1 MGVVGMGLFSSSY
14 EKEDK
19 RYNELIRALKKP
31 IEERTLEEYD
41 EDWHPKKLR
50 QIWNQAEINYLS
62 ERCGYQ
68 GDYIGGIYKNTIC
81 IYDEMNNKFNEVMKQ
96 MDNILTRLEKLEN
109 KENTSNLNR

>member
-1 MGVVGMGLFSSSY
+1 MGLFSSSY

-41 EDWHPKKLR
+41 EDWHPKKICR
-50 QIWNQAEINYLS
+50 IYNQAELNYLA

-68 GDYIGGIYKNTIC
+68 GDYIGVIYRNTIC
-81 IYDEMNNKFNEVMKQ
+81 LYDKLEEMTKK
-96 MDNILTRLEKLEN
+96 MDNLVARLEQLEEKVNTPNLTR
-109 KENTSNLNR
+109 

>member
-1 MGVVGMGLFSSSY
+1 MGLFSSSY

-41 EDWHPKKLR
+41 EDWHPKKICR
-50 QIWNQAEINYLS
+50 IYNQAELNYLA

-68 GDYIGGIYKNTIC
+68 GDYIGVIYRNTIC
-81 IYDEMNNKFNEVMKQ
+81 LYDKLEEMTKR
-96 MDNILTRLEKLEN
+96 MDNLVARLEQLEAKVNTQNLTR
-109 KENTSNLNR
+109 

>member
-1 MGVVGMGLFSSSY
+1 MGLFSSSY

-41 EDWHPKKLR
+41 EDWHPKKICR
-50 QIWNQAEINYLS
+50 IYNQAELNYLA

-68 GDYIGGIYKNTIC
+68 GDYIGVIYRNTIC
-81 IYDEMNNKFNEVMKQ
+81 LYDKLEEMTKR
-96 MDNILTRLEKLEN
+96 MDNLVARLEQLEEKVNTPNLTR
-109 KENTSNLNR
+109 

>member
-1 MGVVGMGLFSSSY
+1 MGLFSSSY

-41 EDWHPKKLR
+41 EDWHPKKLCR
-50 QIWNQAEINYLS
+50 IWNQAELDYLT
-62 ERCGYQ
+62 EKCGYQ
-68 GDYIGGIYKNTIC
+68 GDYIRAIYKNTIC
-81 IYDEMNNKFNEVMKQ
+81 IYDEMNDKLGEIMKQ

-109 KENTSNLNR
+109 QEKISNLNR

>member
-1 MGVVGMGLFSSSY
+1 MGLFSSSY

-41 EDWHPKKLR
+41 EDWHPKKICR
-50 QIWNQAEINYLS
+50 IYNQAELNYLA

-68 GDYIGGIYKNTIC
+68 GDYIGVIYRNTIC
-81 IYDEMNNKFNEVMKQ
+81 LYDKLEEMTKR
-96 MDNILTRLEKLEN
+96 MDKLVARLEQLEEKVNTPNLTR
-109 KENTSNLNR
+109 

>member
-1 MGVVGMGLFSSSY
+1 MGLFSSSY

-41 EDWHPKKLR
+41 EDWHPKKICR
-50 QIWNQAEINYLS
+50 IYNQAELNYLA

-68 GDYIGGIYKNTIC
+68 GDYIGVIYRNTIC
-81 IYDEMNNKFNEVMKQ
+81 LYDKLEEMTKR
-96 MDNILTRLEKLEN
+96 MDNLVARLEQLEEKVNTQNLTR
-109 KENTSNLNR
+109 

>member
-1 MGVVGMGLFSSSY
+1 MGLFSSSSY

-41 EDWHPKKLR
+41 EDWHPKKICR
-50 QIWNQAEINYLS
+50 IYNQAELNYLA

-68 GDYIGGIYKNTIC
+68 GDYIGVIYRNTIC
-81 IYDEMNNKFNEVMKQ
+81 LYDKLEEMTKR
-96 MDNILTRLEKLEN
+96 MDNLVARLEQLEEKVNTPNLTR
-109 KENTSNLNR
+109 

>member
-41 EDWHPKKLR
+41 EDWHPSKLSR
-50 QIWNQAEINYLS
+50 IWNQAEMNYLA

-68 GDYIGGIYKNTIC
+68 GDYIGGIYQNTIC
-81 IYDEMNNKFNEVMKQ
+81 IYDKLDEITKRI
-96 MDNILTRLEKLEN
+96 DALATRLEKVEETVN
-109 KENTSNLNR
+109 ASNFTR

>member
-1 MGVVGMGLFSSSY
+1 MGLFSSGY

-41 EDWHPKKLR
+41 EDWHPKKICR
-50 QIWNQAEINYLS
+50 IYNQAELNYLA

-68 GDYIGGIYKNTIC
+68 GDYIGVIYRNTIC
-81 IYDEMNNKFNEVMKQ
+81 LYDKLEEMTKK
-96 MDNILTRLEKLEN
+96 MDNLVARLEQLEEKVNTPNLTR
-109 KENTSNLNR
+109 